1 MQRFKIT
8 KEFTDGLLAGLVLEE
23 VTRVPMIEGE
33 FYKGIL
39 GTSGYII
46 RRVEPCKGKEA
57 TA

>member
-1 MQRFKIT
+1 MQRFKVT

-39 GTSGYII
+39 GTSSYII
-46 RRVEPCKGKEA
+46 RRVEPYKRKEA
-57 TA
+57 A